1 MLTAADMQKR
11 LLALEAR
18 VQGLE
23 DRAAIE
29 KLTRCYGY
37 YLDKA
42 LWQEVLPLFTDDCR
56 IEIGELGIYVGR
68 EGAERLYR
76 GVLGEGPARG
86 DERGLAPGLL
96 FNHQLLQGVVDLD
109 ANADSAS
116 GRWRVFMQLAEFGKS
131 AAWGEGVC
139 NFSYRKQEG
148 RWRICGLHFYRTF
161 QTPFDE
167 SWITARSWVG
177 GPHPI
182 HAPDLPGS
190 EHVESFPGAYVP
202 PFHYRNPVTDR

>member
-1 MLTAADMQKR
+1 MRRQ
-11 LLALEAR
+11 LLALQVR
-18 VQGLE
+18 VQQLE

-42 LWQEVLPLFTDDCR
+42 LWHEVLPLFTDDCR
-56 IEIGELGIYVGR
+56 IEIGALGTYVGQK
-68 EGAERLYR
+68 GAARLYR
-76 GVLGEGPARG
+76 GVLGQGPARG

-96 FNHQLLQGVVDLD
+96 FNHQMLQGVVDLD
-109 ANADSAS
+109 PNAKSAS

-131 AAWGEGVC
+131 AAWGEGIC
-139 NFSYRKQEG
+139 NFGYRKEQD
-148 RWRICGLHFYRTF
+148 RWRISSLRFYRTF
-161 QTPFDE
+161 QTPFEE

-177 GPHPI
+177 GVHPTQP
-182 HAPDLPGS
+182 PDLPGS
-190 EHVESFPGAYVP
+190 EPAGSYPGAHVP